1 MLVLLVQKDSLI
13 LLLLMFGIL
22 VFHTVVTMYE
32 FHEQGMERR
41 QRLAFR

>member
-13 LLLLMFGIL
+13 LLSLMCGIL
-22 VFHTVVTMYE
+22 VFHTVVTIYDL
-32 FHEQGMERR
+32 HDQGIERR